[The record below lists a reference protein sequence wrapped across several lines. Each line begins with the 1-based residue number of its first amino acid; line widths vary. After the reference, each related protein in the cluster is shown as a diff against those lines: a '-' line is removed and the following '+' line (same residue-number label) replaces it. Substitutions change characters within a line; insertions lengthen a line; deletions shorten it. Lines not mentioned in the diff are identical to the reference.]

1 MQAPS
6 APGSLEVPLNNNI
19 LGQSNADD
27 VSSDGGSSDGGEQQV
42 GEVNQEFN
50 GIDSSSNGPARKR
63 ARGRTKQPRKGNLQG
78 RFSGRLE
85 TKMDE
90 KRLLDECRLLGPLLG
105 GVGKRGEKSRLTL
118 AKIVR
123 GIASGEIR
131 QHCEQRERELQ
142 VYLLFVWGCAP
153 PCPHSFIFSTPKQT
167 HTELACSGGWW

>member
-1 MQAPS
+1 MIMQPPS
-6 APGSLEVPLNNNI
+6 APGSHDAHFINT
-19 LGQSNADD
+19 LGQSNADE
-27 VSSDGGSSDGGEQQV
+27 VSSDGGSSDGGGEQHQEQQ
-42 GEVNQEFN
+42 GEVTHEFN

-63 ARGRTKQPRKGNLQG
+63 ARGRAKQPRKGNLQG

-131 QHCEQRERELQ
+131 QHCEQREREIH
-142 VYLLFVWGCAP
+142 V
-153 PCPHSFIFSTPKQT
+153 
-167 HTELACSGGWW
+167 